1 MAAPKPEPT
10 LRAVPEPGADE
21 LQKRFRASARALLHN
36 HALRGVSSE
45 AVQPDAALSRAEL
58 DALHA
63 VGLVTAPWP
72 ADRPDDPLA
81 QSIVDFVALV
91 ETSLTAAG
99 AARLLGVDVSRIRQ
113 RLRERSLFGVEYE
126 GEWQLPRFQFER
138 RKVLPGLAEVLAA
151 LPEEVNALDVAEWFL
166 SPNPDLEVED
176 EAEPLSPRAWLL
188 RGLPPAR
195 VAAIAHDL

>member
-1 MAAPKPEPT
+1 M
-10 LRAVPEPGADE
+10 
-21 LQKRFRASARALLHN
+21 FRASARALLRN
-36 HALRGVSSE
+36 QALRGVSSE
-45 AVQPDAALSRAEL
+45 AVQPAAALSRGEL

-63 VGLVTAPWP
+63 VGLATEPWP

-81 QSIVDFVALV
+81 QSIVDFIALV
-91 ETSLTAAG
+91 ETSLTAAR

-138 RKVLPGLAEVLAA
+138 RKVLPGLAQVLAA

-166 SPNPDLEVED
+166 SPNPDLELED
-176 EAEPLSPRAWLL
+176 EAQPLSPRAWLL
-188 RGLPPAR
+188 RGLPPER
-195 VAAIAHDL
+195 VAALAQGL

>member
-1 MAAPKPEPT
+1 VPPPKPEPT
-10 LRAVPEPGADE
+10 LRAVPEPGAEE
-21 LQKRFRASARALLHN
+21 LQRMFRASARALLRN
-36 HALRGVSSE
+36 QALRGVSSE
-45 AVQPDAALSRAEL
+45 AVQPAAALSKAEL

-63 VGLVTAPWP
+63 VGLTTEPWP

-81 QSIVDFVALV
+81 QSIVDFIALV
-91 ETSLTAAG
+91 ETSLTAAR

-138 RKVLPGLAEVLAA
+138 RKVLPGLAQVLAA

-166 SPNPDLEVED
+166 SANPDLELED
-176 EAEPLSPRAWLL
+176 EAQPLSPRAWLL
-188 RGLPPAR
+188 RGLPPER
-195 VAAIAHDL
+195 VAALAQGL

>member
-1 MAAPKPEPT
+1 M
-10 LRAVPEPGADE
+10 
-21 LQKRFRASARALLHN
+21 FRASARALLRN
-36 HALRGVSSE
+36 QALRGVSSE
-45 AVQPDAALSRAEL
+45 AVQPAAALSRTEL

-63 VGLVTAPWP
+63 VGLATEPWP

-81 QSIVDFVALV
+81 RSIVDFIALV
-91 ETSLTAAG
+91 ETSLTAAR

-138 RKVLPGLAEVLAA
+138 RKVLPGLAQVLAA

-166 SPNPDLEVED
+166 SPNPDLELED
-176 EAEPLSPRAWLL
+176 EPLSPRAWLL
-188 RGLPPAR
+188 RGLPPER
-195 VAAIAHDL
+195 VAALAQGL